1 MSWTCSP
8 APVSFLTPSSAA
20 PDHRL
25 QKASWNI
32 WKTPDRCSAQFLI
45 SSKFLS
51 YQLSFSHVL
60 SAPSALRS
68 FSILPRRRGM
78 FNPLTQAGIQS
89 GTPGFAI
96 GDTGKRDWGHR
107 QTRLGTYTF
116 CKGVRP
122 QSKTAVRFRT
132 TVDFSHFYSAA
143 AASASCAAASS

>member
-1 MSWTCSP
+1 RQLPYQNTK
-8 APVSFLTPSSAA
+8 APDRQTS

-89 GTPGFAI
+89 GTPCFAI
-96 GDTGKRDWGHR
+96 GDTGKRDWG
-107 QTRLGTYTF
+107 
-116 CKGVRP
+116 
-122 QSKTAVRFRT
+122 RT
-132 TVDFSHFYSAA
+132 PFAKVYVPNHIAFN
-143 AASASCAAASS
+143 ASSVASRFSL